1 MSPEPA
7 PISYGQLLSEL
18 GALCSAKRTGTL
30 FIATTDNQS
39 ARIGLRQGEIVS
51 LGFRTQRGLEALD
64 QIRKI
69 TAGRFSFSDTVVDR
83 VLSADLPDTSD
94 LLEMLSGGDSPAPPP
109 PAIPAASLAVTA
121 RAVGPVPTRAV
132 APAAAPP
139 VAQLVKAQAVIEA
152 ELTEFVGPIAP
163 LLCRE
168 HVARAAAAGPPWD
181 LPALV
186 EAVSHEIGDRAKEDR
201 FKQKTLARLR
211 ER

>member
-1 MSPEPA
+1 MNPEPA
-7 PISYGQLLSEL
+7 TLSYDQLLTEL
-18 GALCSAKRTGTL
+18 GELCSAKRTGTM

-39 ARIGLRQGEIVS
+39 ARIGLRQGEIIS
-51 LGFRTQRGLEALD
+51 LVFRTQRGLAALD
-64 QIRKI
+64 HIRKI
-69 TAGRFSFSDTVVDR
+69 TAGRFSFSDAVVDR
-83 VLSADLPDTSD
+83 VSSADLPGTSD
-94 LLEMLSGGDSPAPPP
+94 LLEMLSGVDAPPP
-109 PAIPAASLAVTA
+109 AATPRSVSSVPA
-121 RAVGPVPTRAV
+121 RAI

-139 VAQLVKAQAVIEA
+139 VAQLAKVQAVIEA

-201 FKQKTLARLR
+201 FRQQALARLR

>member
-1 MSPEPA
+1 LSPEPA

-94 LLEMLSGGDSPAPPP
+94 LLEMLSGGDSPPPP
-109 PAIPAASLAVTA
+109 PAIPAAALAATS
-121 RAVGPVPTRAV
+121 RAVGPVPSHAV

-211 ER
+211 DR